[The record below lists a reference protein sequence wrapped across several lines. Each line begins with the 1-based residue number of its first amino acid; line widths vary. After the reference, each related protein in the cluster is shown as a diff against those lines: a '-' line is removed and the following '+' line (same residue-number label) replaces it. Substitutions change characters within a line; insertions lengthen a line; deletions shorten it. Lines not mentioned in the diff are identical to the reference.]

1 MKSPIAREIQNL
13 AKSGSSDLEI
23 IEHLLDTDGLTK
35 PANPKSKDK
44 ENYIKFKKQEVM
56 YAATPPPI
64 KWVLRTDS
72 RETLKPLKQ
81 IKRSNGTEKDNDER
95 IPIKG
100 NKENMNTG
108 KKTIKTADNKFQ

>member
-1 MKSPIAREIQNL
+1 MKSPIAREIKKL
-13 AKSGSSDLEI
+13 AKSGSSDSEI

-44 ENYIKFKKQEVM
+44 ENNIKFKKQELM

-64 KWVLRTDS
+64 KWVLQTDS
-72 RETLKPLKQ
+72 SETLKSQKQ

-95 IPIKG
+95 IPI
-100 NKENMNTG
+100 
-108 KKTIKTADNKFQ
+108 